1 MQKTDYRVLPNFA
14 AHLQD
19 GEALNV
25 YGSGTQTRTFCYIT
39 DAMVGFLLS
48 VLSGVPG
55 ETYNIGNPKP
65 EISMLDLVERVAG
78 VVGREVPHNVIEH
91 PDSYPAD
98 EPHRRCPD
106 IRKAELQLDY
116 IPQVELDDG
125 LSRFFTWAD
134 KFYAG
139 S

>member
-1 MQKTDYRVLPNFA
+1 
-14 AHLQD
+14 
-19 GEALNV
+19 
-25 YGSGTQTRTFCYIT
+25 
-39 DAMVGFLLS
+39 MVGFLLT

-65 EISMLDLVERVAG
+65 EISMLDLVQRVAG
-78 VVGREVPHNVIEH
+78 VLGREVPHNVIEH

-98 EPHRRCPD
+98 EPNRRCPD

-125 LSRFFTWAD
+125 LSRFFTWAA
-134 KFYAG
+134 KFYEG